1 MTRPGATPG
10 ATPGVVYVVAKAPR
24 PGHSKTR
31 LSPPLTPEGA
41 ARLARGFLLDVLQVV
56 ARAGLVPRIISRDP
70 GEQEALR
77 RLAGSGV
84 AVHVQEG
91 RGLGD
96 ALESAFRRGLAGGA
110 PVVGVL
116 GADIPTLPPAV
127 LTEACRAVQDGHHV
141 ALGRSED
148 GGYYLLAA
156 GAVYPSLFREMTW
169 STEGVADETLRR
181 CAAAG
186 LRPFLLPT
194 WADVD
199 DGPALAALRDE
210 LRRAPPGVAPHTRG
224 VLEAL
229 EALEAPPEVILPAT
243 RRP

>member
-1 MTRPGATPG
+1 M
-10 ATPGVVYVVAKAPR
+10 
-24 PGHSKTR
+24 
-31 LSPPLTPEGA
+31 
-41 ARLARGFLLDVLQVV
+41 V
-56 ARAGLVPRIISRDP
+56 ARAGLVPRIICRDP

-77 RLAGSGV
+77 RLAGAGV

-96 ALESAFRRGLAGGA
+96 ALEFAFRRGLAGGA

-156 GAVYPSLFREMTW
+156 GAVYPSLFREMIW

-224 VLEAL
+224 VLEASGGSTGSHPPGNT
-229 EALEAPPEVILPAT
+229 APIARAYARDMTHPHPHPHPQHLPGRSRFGHCMGVAGGSAARGRGSPPIPAPS
-243 RRP
+243 RR